1 MRSVLIATV
10 MLGGA
15 SGPALA
21 QQVRPGVTYPTGTMQ
36 RPVMPPAAPQ
46 VATPAGPRWGQRID
60 GRWHGG
66 VQAPGGYGAY
76 RRPVRGFV
84 LPRYWIQ
91 PGFYIANYQAYR
103 LPPPPQGYG
112 WSRYYDDAVLTDAYG
127 RVYDSRSDIGWDAYE
142 GGYADAYP
150 DARPDNGL
158 GGAAIGAVAGGVA
171 GNVIAGRGN
180 RTAGTVIGAVAGAV
194 AGAVI
199 DKAED
204 AGRGTRAAPPP
215 PRYEGA
221 PPRGP
226 AGEYRYDGHWEGTWT
241 REDGST
247 YTGAYDGRFEGDV
260 EGRPGTYHAGPP
272 PAHWGQGPTVHVTT
286 SHGPAPHVTTT
297 TGPGGYYANG
307 YYYPAPTVTTITI
320 TPAEPCYTET
330 TTYVTERRPV
340 RHHRPGRARGSKTI
354 RM

>member
-1 MRSVLIATV
+1 MRSLLIGALL
-10 MLGGA
+10 LGGA
-15 SGPALA
+15 TTPALA
-21 QQVRPGVTYPTGTMQ
+21 DPVRPGVTYPVNGATV
-36 RPVMPPAAPQ
+36 RPAM
-46 VATPAGPRWGQRID
+46 PAGPRWGNRIG

-66 VQAPGGYGAY
+66 MQAPGGYGAY
-76 RRPVRGFV
+76 RRPVRGFA

-103 LPPPPQGYG
+103 LPPPPPGYG

-127 RVYDSRSDIGWDAYE
+127 RVYDSRSDVRWDDYE

-150 DARPDNGL
+150 EPRPDNGL

-194 AGAVI
+194 AGAAI

-204 AGRGTRAAPPP
+204 ARRADRRMPPP
-215 PRYEGA
+215 PHRDGPPP

-226 AGEYRYDGHWEGTWT
+226 AGDYSYDGHWEGTWT

-260 EGRPGTYHAGPP
+260 EGRLAYGYGGPP

-286 SHGPAPHVTTT
+286 SRGPAPQVTTT

-307 YYYPAPTVTTITI
+307 YYYPAPTITTITI
-320 TPAEPCYTET
+320 APAEPCYTET

-340 RHHRPGRARGSKTI
+340 RHKRGKGSKTI